1 MNDYTSEQCLQNIL
15 ITLLD
20 AFDDQNG
27 KLVHPLGVAQQSHYF
42 LVLLSCL
49 IHELNGIDGRLINLN
64 TELHNIHNALKG
76 LS

>member
-20 AFDDQNG
+20 AFDDQSG
-27 KLVHPLGVAQQSHYF
+27 ELVHPLGVAQQSHYF